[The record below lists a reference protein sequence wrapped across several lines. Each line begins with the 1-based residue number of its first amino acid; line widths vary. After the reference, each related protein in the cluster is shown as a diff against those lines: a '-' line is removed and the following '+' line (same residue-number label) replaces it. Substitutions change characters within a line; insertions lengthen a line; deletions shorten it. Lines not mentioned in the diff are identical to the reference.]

1 MPTVPHAPES
11 LSSPLPR
18 LEPSD
23 AAVRATLHLIL
34 QSQPFRTSR
43 QCQDL
48 LSYVVKH
55 SLHGDDASLRERI
68 LGIEVFGRAANYDTS
83 EDPVVRM
90 RAADVRKR
98 LAQFYQAVEP
108 NSHANSDAPLEIVHI
123 ELKPG
128 SYRVTFHY
136 EHALK
141 EDHGLRPI
149 PVSASALDSGSHDST
164 ALTAGAAL
172 IAPPV
177 LDQAA
182 PLSVNFDHPPQA
194 RRAGVYIGLAAVIF
208 SLLVLAGWKAW
219 TVRSNILQQR
229 FWAPLTR
236 SGQPVLVYVGSNAVY
251 RFTPAYLA
259 RYKKERGIEHNGPEF
274 FVDLPK
280 GGTIQADDLTAVKDT
295 FVSVADL
302 AAVTQ
307 VVSLMKGWDK
317 PYNLRSAS
325 DITIGDIRN
334 TPTVL
339 VGGFNDTWTLE
350 TTKDLPY
357 SFRDGVKIENR
368 ADPAHSWKINEENGV
383 PATEDYALISRLQHS
398 NTGGPVLSIGGI
410 GSFGT
415 QAAAEFVTSPDRMN
429 DLLKSAPPGW
439 EGKNMQ
445 AVLRIK
451 VVGFAPVAVDV
462 AATSYW

>member
-1 MPTVPHAPES
+1 MPTAPHLPES
-11 LSSPLPR
+11 LSVTLPR
-18 LEPSD
+18 FQPSD
-23 AAVRATLHLIL
+23 AEVRATLQLIL

-48 LSYVVKH
+48 LSYIVKH

-98 LAQFYQAVEP
+98 LAQFYQA
-108 NSHANSDAPLEIVHI
+108 NDLLSRDQSDEQPEIVRI

-136 EHALK
+136 EQAVK
-141 EDHGLRPI
+141 EDVVSKPELLSPSST
-149 PVSASALDSGSHDST
+149 VSATHTVPSHAAIVSPVIHGQESST
-164 ALTAGAAL
+164 SPKLGD
-172 IAPPV
+172 PPTRT
-177 LDQAA
+177 
-182 PLSVNFDHPPQA
+182 
-194 RRAGVYIGLAAVIF
+194 RRIGVYASVAAVIVF
-208 SLLVLAGWKAW
+208 ALIFAGWKIWAA
-219 TVRSNILQQR
+219 RPGALQRR

-236 SGQPVLVYVGSNAVY
+236 SGQPVLFYVGSNAVY
-251 RFTPAYLA
+251 RFSPEYLA
-259 RYKKERGIEHNGPEF
+259 RYQKEHGIKHNGPEF

-280 GGTIQADDLTAVKDT
+280 GGTIQADDLRAVKDC

-307 VVSLMKGWDK
+307 VVTLMKGWDK
-317 PYNLRSAS
+317 PYILRSAA
-325 DITIGDIRN
+325 DLTMGDIRN
-334 TPTVL
+334 APAVL
-339 VGGFNDTWTLE
+339 VGGFNDTWALDATN
-350 TTKDLPY
+350 DLPF
-357 SFRDGVKIENR
+357 SFQDGTTIRNS
-368 ADPAHSWKINEENGV
+368 ADPAHSWTNNEKDGLPV
-383 PATEDYALISRLQHS
+383 TEDFALISRLQHS
-398 NTGGPVLSIGGI
+398 NTGGPVLTIGGV

-429 DLLKSAPPGW
+429 DLLKSAPAGW
-439 EGKNMQ
+439 EKKNMQ

>member
-1 MPTVPHAPES
+1 MPHISEN
-11 LSSPLPR
+11 LSPTPVR
-18 LEPSD
+18 LRPSD
-23 AAVRATLHLIL
+23 AEVRATLHLIL

-48 LSYVVKH
+48 LRYIVKH

-68 LGIEVFGRAANYDTS
+68 LGIEVFGRASDYDTS

-98 LAQFYQAVEP
+98 LAQFYQAIEP
-108 NSHANSDAPLEIVHI
+108 SLKGHPNLETEIVRI

-136 EHALK
+136 EHPVKDDSASKPILVSPPAGESASQDSPVHAAMAALK
-141 EDHGLRPI
+141 
-149 PVSASALDSGSHDST
+149 
-164 ALTAGAAL
+164 
-172 IAPPV
+172 APQF
-177 LDQAA
+177 LDQDASFPSRLDRPSAPRRPKIYAA
-182 PLSVNFDHPPQA
+182 IAIAVVLCL
-194 RRAGVYIGLAAVIF
+194 LAF
-208 SLLVLAGWKAW
+208 GGWKAW
-219 TVRSNILQQR
+219 MVRPGTLQQR

-236 SGQPVLVYVGSNAVY
+236 SGQPVLLYVGSNAVY
-251 RFTPAYLA
+251 RFTPEYLA
-259 RYKKERGIEHNGPEF
+259 RYRQEHGIKHNGPEF

-280 GGTIQADDLTAVKDT
+280 GGTLQADDLKPVKDC

-307 VVSLMKGWDK
+307 VVSLMKGWDR
-317 PYNLRSAS
+317 PYNLRSAA

-334 TPTVL
+334 IPAVL
-339 VGGFNDTWTLE
+339 VGGFNDTWALDATN
-350 TTKDLPY
+350 DLPF
-357 SFRDGVKIENR
+357 SFQDGISIRSR
-368 ADPAHSWKINEENGV
+368 ADPARSWTNGGRNDLPV
-383 PATEDYALISRLQHS
+383 TEDFALISRLQHS
-398 NTGGPVLSIGGI
+398 NTGGPVLTIGGI
-410 GSFGT
+410 GSYGT

-429 DLLKSAPPGW
+429 DLLKSAPSGW
-439 EGKNMQ
+439 EAKNMQ

-462 AATSYW
+462 VATSYW

>member
-1 MPTVPHAPES
+1 MPSVPHAPEN
-11 LSSPLPR
+11 LSPTLPR
-18 LEPSD
+18 LDPSD
-23 AAVRATLHLIL
+23 AAIRATLHLIL
-34 QSQPFRTSR
+34 QSQPFRTSK

-48 LSYVVKH
+48 LSYIVKH

-68 LGIEVFGRAANYDTS
+68 LGIEVFGRATNYDTS

-98 LAQFYQAVEP
+98 LAQFYQAIETT
-108 NSHANSDAPLEIVHI
+108 SDAHPEIVHI

-136 EHALK
+136 ERAPR
-141 EDHGLRPI
+141 EDIGSSPLPI
-149 PVSASALDSGSHDST
+149 SASALDSAAHDAT
-164 ALTAGAAL
+164 AVAAL

-177 LDQAA
+177 LDDAA
-182 PLSVNFDHPPQA
+182 SPPVAFNQPSQA
-194 RRAGVYIGLAAVIF
+194 RRAVAYTAIAAVVF
-208 SLLVLAGWKAW
+208 SLLALAGWKAW
-219 TVRSNILQQR
+219 IVRSDRSQQR

-259 RYKKERGIEHNGPEF
+259 RYRKEHGITHNGPEF

-280 GGTIQADDLTAVKDT
+280 GGNIQADDLMAVKDC

-307 VVSLMKGWDK
+307 VVALMKGWDK

-334 TPTVL
+334 TPAVL
-339 VGGFNDTWTLE
+339 VGAFNDNWTLE
-350 TTKDLPY
+350 ATNDLPF
-357 SFRDGVKIENR
+357 SFRDGTRIENR
-368 ADPAHSWKINEENGV
+368 ADPAHSWTINEENGV

-398 NTGGPVLSIGGI
+398 NTGGPVLSVGGI

-415 QAAAEFVTSPDRMN
+415 QAAAEFVTSPEKMN
-429 DLLKSAPPGW
+429 ELLKSAPLGW
-439 EGKNMQ
+439 EGKNIQ

-451 VVGFAPVAVDV
+451 VVGNAPVAVEV

>member
-1 MPTVPHAPES
+1 MQTAPHAPEN
-11 LSSPLPR
+11 LSTTLPR

-23 AAVRATLHLIL
+23 AAVRATLQLIL

-48 LSYVVKH
+48 LNYIVKH

-98 LAQFYQAVEP
+98 LAQFYQAIEP
-108 NSHANSDAPLEIVHI
+108 TSHTNSEAHPEIVHI

-136 EHALK
+136 EHALR
-141 EDHGLRPI
+141 EDQGSRSI
-149 PVSASALDSGSHDST
+149 PVSASALASASHDT
-164 ALTAGAAL
+164 TDHTVTAAL
-172 IAPPV
+172 AAPPA
-177 LDQAA
+177 LDHAT
-182 PLSVNFDHPPQA
+182 PLPVGLDYPPHA
-194 RRAGVYIGLAAVIF
+194 RRLGIYTAIAAMVF
-208 SLLVLAGWKAW
+208 ALLVLAGWKVW
-219 TVRSNILQQR
+219 MVRADRLQQR

-259 RYKKERGIEHNGPEF
+259 RYQKEHGIKHNGPEF

-280 GGTIQADDLTAVKDT
+280 GGTIQADDLTAVKDC

-325 DITIGDIRN
+325 DITMGDIRN
-334 TPTVL
+334 TPAVL

-350 TTKDLPY
+350 TINELPY
-357 SFRDGVKIENR
+357 SFRDGIRIQNR
-368 ADPAHSWKINEENGV
+368 ADPEHSWTINEENGT

-439 EGKNMQ
+439 EGKSMQ

-451 VVGFAPVAVDV
+451 VVGNAPVAVDV
-462 AATSYW
+462 VATSYW